1 MEGLS
6 LGSSVVVVKLVDVG
20 SVING
25 ATPSS
30 FRISGRIIN
39 KDLLYKYL

>member
-6 LGSSVVVVKLVDVG
+6 LGSSVVVVVVKLVGVG

-30 FRISGRIIN
+30 FRRCSMTKFLITHI
-39 KDLLYKYL
+39 